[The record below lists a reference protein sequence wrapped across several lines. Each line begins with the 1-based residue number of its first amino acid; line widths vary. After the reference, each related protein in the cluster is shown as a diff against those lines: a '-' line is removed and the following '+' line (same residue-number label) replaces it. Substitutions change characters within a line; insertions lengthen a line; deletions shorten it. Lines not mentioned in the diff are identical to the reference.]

1 MIHFFQL
8 TRLSSFFS
16 TRGDALLLLLYPPSY
31 IKNMISI
38 HSQQQQQ
45 NKALTLDDSAG
56 TGSGAFKQ
64 AWIKFFPSGLVTI
77 GCSLTVV
84 KVYTSPVSETTKRST
99 WVPVNVL
106 NS

>member
-45 NKALTLDDSAG
+45 NNPLTLDDSAG